1 MPARSKV
8 QQAASGIAYDAKKK
22 GKRLKPGTPSFQMAQ
37 GMDLGQL
44 KEFASTPTG
53 SLPKRKA
60 SKKRGPAPPNMK
72 LTRRLPPL

>member
-53 SLPKRKA
+53 SLPKRKG
-60 SKKRGPAPPNMK
+60 KTPPNAK
-72 LTRRLPPL
+72 LTRKLPPL